1 MHHIES
7 IDSNSGT
14 ISRDGDPRQHKD
26 WFVNH
31 LDEIQANI
39 DSSELTPYEEIV
51 KLNEELNIDVD
62 FENIL
67 QSNLKD

>member
-1 MHHIES
+1 MHHIECICS
-7 IDSNSGT
+7 SFGT

-39 DSSELTPYEEIV
+39 DSSEFSPHEEIV

-62 FENIL
+62 FESIL
-67 QSNLKD
+67 QSNLHQ